1 MTTRRQFIIGATAG
15 AAALT
20 LPSRAFA
27 GPPVEGTFGFVTDI
41 HHGGGAAFRL
51 GIWERDA
58 LSLRFPYFTGGD
70 IVERADSTSN
80 WSSAKAWRDRVRT
93 STGIRDTLLGPEG
106 NHDEKDGSALYA
118 ANWCE
123 PDGSRTMSGPVLY
136 RVVWVSPS
144 SVPLADGHSRCLY
157 DGKLAWLDRTLAQ
170 SSLRTFVILH
180 APLEK
185 TIPKDPQGTWT
196 ENPVMVATPTEGLD
210 AIFARHR
217 HVAAILSGH
226 VHPGRNQR
234 WYGWR
239 EVAPGPAPGHHLE
252 DDMTPLPGVTSGGVM
267 GELHA
272 VTGPPGPLRGP
283 DRDVLLLAMEK
294 LDGLRATL
302 ARTREML
309 DASLEATAR
318 AQERAREAERERD
331 ELIRRHQNARAYL
344 AELTDTPLKAS
355 VMRILQGTAP

>member
-239 EVAPGPAPGHHLE
+239 EVAPGNWMPWVVGPAVLNQP
-252 DDMTPLPGVTSGGVM
+252 DP
-267 GELHA
+267 A
-272 VTGPPGPLRGP
+272 VSDSRNSTR
-283 DRDVLLLAMEK
+283 V
-294 LDGLRATL
+294 DGLYIGVRPWGFNL
-302 ARTREML
+302 WR
-309 DASLEATAR
+309 
-318 AQERAREAERERD
+318 
-331 ELIRRHQNARAYL
+331 RRHYDHAWDL
-344 AELTDTPLKAS
+344 
-355 VMRILQGTAP
+355 LQAITWRTT